1 VLGLG
6 HDPLFKAQKE
16 AMSFSFVIVFCP
28 SVTKILLNHGGG
40 GINYI
45 ESTKNMQDME
55 NQEATLHDQSDQLN
69 QTVGDD
75 KKTVLLIILEE
86 RAAIRSLLMD
96 WLARELK
103 CKTEYIFEYEKFN
116 LVASRGCVA
125 LLSSRLLPF
134 DKKIVSNKKGVTP
147 VVYGDS
153 FSPTTVLWWRER
165 GAKGLL
171 DWQDSPIDWKE
182 SLERLFD
189 GHMAET
195 PSVKRALQK
204 AREDLGL
211 QALTR
216 REMEV
221 AQLLV
226 KGSSAKQ
233 VAKKLGTTEG
243 TIKNQRKS
251 VYRKL
256 GIVRATELPW
266 AMGNGVPVI
275 D

>member
-1 VLGLG
+1 M
-6 HDPLFKAQKE
+6 KNQQ
-16 AMSFSFVIVFCP
+16 
-28 SVTKILLNHGGG
+28 TTLL
-40 GINYI
+40 
-45 ESTKNMQDME
+45 
-55 NQEATLHDQSDQLN
+55 DQGVELN
-69 QTVGDD
+69 QNVGGDE
-75 KKTVLLIILEE
+75 KSGLLIILEE

-96 WLARELK
+96 WLAREFK
-103 CKTEYIFEYEKFN
+103 CETEYIFEYEKLN

-125 LLSSRLLPF
+125 LLSSRLVPF
-134 DKKIVSNKKGVTP
+134 DKKIVPNKKRITP

-153 FSPTTVLWWRER
+153 FSPTTVLWWQER
-165 GAKGLL
+165 GAHGLL
-171 DWQDSPIDWKE
+171 DWQDGPEDWKA

-195 PSVKRALQK
+195 PSVSQALRK
-204 AREDLGL
+204 ARSDIGL
-211 QALTR
+211 HVLTR

-256 GIVRATELPW
+256 GIVRATQLPW

>member
-1 VLGLG
+1 MV
-6 HDPLFKAQKE
+6 
-16 AMSFSFVIVFCP
+16 V
-28 SVTKILLNHGGG
+28 
-40 GINYI
+40 
-45 ESTKNMQDME
+45 
-55 NQEATLHDQSDQLN
+55 
-69 QTVGDD
+69 
-75 KKTVLLIILEE
+75 LEE
-86 RAAIRSLLMD
+86 RALIRSLLMD
-96 WLARELK
+96 WLSRELK
-103 CKTEYIFEYEKFN
+103 CATEYIFEYEKLN
-116 LVASRGCVA
+116 LVASKGCVV

-134 DKKIVSNKKGVTP
+134 DKKIISNKKGVNP

-165 GAKGLL
+165 GAHGLL
-171 DWQDSPIDWKE
+171 DWQDSPEDWKE
-182 SLERLFD
+182 SLERVFD
-189 GHMAET
+189 GHTAET
-195 PSVKRALQK
+195 PSVKEALRK
-204 AREDLGL
+204 AQADVGL
-211 QALTR
+211 QTLTR

-256 GIVRATELPW
+256 GIVRATQLPW

-275 D
+275 G

>member
-1 VLGLG
+1 MHEIKKYETSSANLSS
-6 HDPLFKAQKE
+6 Q
-16 AMSFSFVIVFCP
+16 M
-28 SVTKILLNHGGG
+28 NHPV
-40 GINYI
+40 
-45 ESTKNMQDME
+45 
-55 NQEATLHDQSDQLN
+55 A
-69 QTVGDD
+69 DD
-75 KKTVLLIILEE
+75 KRTGLLIILEE
-86 RAAIRSLLMD
+86 RAAIRSLLMN

-103 CKTEYIFEYEKFN
+103 CEAECIFEYEKLN
-116 LVASRGCVA
+116 LLASRGCVA
-125 LLSSRLLPF
+125 LLSSRLIPF
-134 DKKIVSNKKGVTP
+134 DKKIVPNKKKITP

-165 GAKGLL
+165 GVHGLL
-171 DWQDSPIDWKE
+171 DWQDEPEEWKA
-182 SLERLFD
+182 SLERIFD
-189 GHMAET
+189 GRMAET
-195 PSVKRALQK
+195 RSVSEALRN
-204 AREDLGL
+204 ARSDVGL

-256 GIVRATELPW
+256 GIVRATQLPW
-266 AMGNGVPVI
+266 AMGNGVPLI

>member
-1 VLGLG
+1 M
-6 HDPLFKAQKE
+6 KNQQ
-16 AMSFSFVIVFCP
+16 
-28 SVTKILLNHGGG
+28 TTLL
-40 GINYI
+40 
-45 ESTKNMQDME
+45 
-55 NQEATLHDQSDQLN
+55 DQGVELN
-69 QTVGDD
+69 QNVGGDE
-75 KKTVLLIILEE
+75 KSGLLIILEE

-96 WLARELK
+96 WLAREFK
-103 CKTEYIFEYEKFN
+103 CETEYIFEYEKLN

-134 DKKIVSNKKGVTP
+134 DKKIVPNKKKITP

-153 FSPTTVLWWRER
+153 FSPTTVLWWQER
-165 GAKGLL
+165 GAHGLL
-171 DWQDSPIDWKE
+171 DWQDGPEDWKA

-189 GHMAET
+189 GQMAET
-195 PSVKRALQK
+195 PSVSQVLRK
-204 AREDLGL
+204 ARSDIGL
-211 QALTR
+211 HVLTR

-226 KGSSAKQ
+226 KGASAKQ

-256 GIVRATELPW
+256 GIVRATQLPW

>member
-1 VLGLG
+1 MNEI
-6 HDPLFKAQKE
+6 KKYE
-16 AMSFSFVIVFCP
+16 ALSADQSNQ
-28 SVTKILLNHGGG
+28 LNHPV
-40 GINYI
+40 
-45 ESTKNMQDME
+45 
-55 NQEATLHDQSDQLN
+55 A
-69 QTVGDD
+69 DD
-75 KKTVLLIILEE
+75 KRTGLLIILEE

-96 WLARELK
+96 WLAREFK
-103 CKTEYIFEYEKFN
+103 CETEYISEYVKLN

-125 LLSSRLLPF
+125 LLSSRLIPF
-134 DKKIVSNKKGVTP
+134 DKKIVPNNKKITP

-153 FSPTTVLWWRER
+153 FSPTTVLWWQER
-165 GAKGLL
+165 GAHGLL
-171 DWQDSPIDWKE
+171 DWQDGPEDWKA

-189 GHMAET
+189 GQMAET
-195 PSVKRALQK
+195 PSVSQTLRK
-204 AREDLGL
+204 ARSDIGL
-211 QALTR
+211 HVLTR

-226 KGSSAKQ
+226 KGASAKQ

-256 GIVRATELPW
+256 GIVRATQLPW
-266 AMGNGVPVI
+266 AMGNGVPVV

>member
-1 VLGLG
+1 MDALVSKENAMDL
-6 HDPLFKAQKE
+6 DSKANS
-16 AMSFSFVIVFCP
+16 MVV
-28 SVTKILLNHGGG
+28 
-40 GINYI
+40 
-45 ESTKNMQDME
+45 
-55 NQEATLHDQSDQLN
+55 
-69 QTVGDD
+69 
-75 KKTVLLIILEE
+75 LEE
-86 RAAIRSLLMD
+86 RALIRSLLME
-96 WLARELK
+96 WLSRELK
-103 CKTEYIFEYEKFN
+103 CEAQYIFEYEKLN
-116 LVASRGCVA
+116 LVANKGCVV

-134 DKKIVSNKKGVTP
+134 DKKIVSNKKNITP

-165 GAKGLL
+165 GAHGLL
-171 DWQDSPIDWKE
+171 DWQDGPGDWKAA
-182 SLERLFD
+182 LERLFD
-189 GHMAET
+189 GHEAET
-195 PSVKRALQK
+195 PSVTQALRK
-204 AREDLGL
+204 ARSDIGL
-211 QALTR
+211 HALTR

-256 GIVRATELPW
+256 GIVRATQLPW

>member
-1 VLGLG
+1 M
-6 HDPLFKAQKE
+6 KNQQ
-16 AMSFSFVIVFCP
+16 
-28 SVTKILLNHGGG
+28 TTLL
-40 GINYI
+40 
-45 ESTKNMQDME
+45 
-55 NQEATLHDQSDQLN
+55 DQGVELN
-69 QTVGDD
+69 QNVGGDE
-75 KKTVLLIILEE
+75 KSGLLIILEE

-96 WLARELK
+96 WLAREFK
-103 CKTEYIFEYEKFN
+103 CETEYIFEYEKLN

-125 LLSSRLLPF
+125 LLSSRLIPF
-134 DKKIVSNKKGVTP
+134 DKKIVPNKKKITP

-153 FSPTTVLWWRER
+153 FSPTTVLWWQER
-165 GAKGLL
+165 GAHGLL
-171 DWQDSPIDWKE
+171 DWQDGPEDWKA

-189 GHMAET
+189 GQMAET
-195 PSVKRALQK
+195 PSVSQALRK
-204 AREDLGL
+204 ARSDIGL
-211 QALTR
+211 HVLTR

-226 KGSSAKQ
+226 KGASAKQ

-256 GIVRATELPW
+256 GIVRATQLPW

>member
-1 VLGLG
+1 MERLVSAEDGM
-6 HDPLFKAQKE
+6 DPNLKAIS
-16 AMSFSFVIVFCP
+16 MVV
-28 SVTKILLNHGGG
+28 
-40 GINYI
+40 
-45 ESTKNMQDME
+45 
-55 NQEATLHDQSDQLN
+55 
-69 QTVGDD
+69 
-75 KKTVLLIILEE
+75 LEE
-86 RAAIRSLLMD
+86 RAAIRSLLGD
-96 WLARELK
+96 WLVRELK
-103 CKTEYIFEYEKFN
+103 CKAEYIFEYEKLN
-116 LVASRGCVA
+116 HLASGGCVA

-134 DKKIVSNKKGVTP
+134 DKKIVPPKKRITP

-153 FSPTTVLWWRER
+153 FTPTTVLWWRER
-165 GAKGLL
+165 GAHGLL
-171 DWQDSPIDWKE
+171 DWRDSPGEWKA

-189 GHMAET
+189 GRMAET
-195 PSVKRALQK
+195 SSVSDALRE
-204 AREDLGL
+204 ARSDVGL

-226 KGSSAKQ
+226 KGASAKQ

-256 GIVRATELPW
+256 GIVRATQLPW
-266 AMGNGVPVI
+266 AMGNGAPII

>member
-1 VLGLG
+1 M
-6 HDPLFKAQKE
+6 HD
-16 AMSFSFVIVFCP
+16 I
-28 SVTKILLNHGGG
+28 
-40 GINYI
+40 
-45 ESTKNMQDME
+45 E
-55 NQEATLHDQSDQLN
+55 NQEATLQDQSDQLN
-69 QTVGDD
+69 QTVGGD

-103 CKTEYIFEYEKFN
+103 CGTEYIFEYEKLN
-116 LVASRGCVA
+116 HVSSRGCVA

-134 DKKIVSNKKGVTP
+134 DKKIVPNKKKITP

-153 FSPTTVLWWRER
+153 FSPTTVLWWQER
-165 GAKGLL
+165 GAQGLL
-171 DWQDSPIDWKE
+171 DWQDGPGDWKAA
-182 SLERLFD
+182 LERLLD
-189 GHMAET
+189 GHAAET
-195 PSVKRALQK
+195 PSVIAALRK
-204 AREDLGL
+204 ARSDVGL

-221 AQLLV
+221 AQMLV
-226 KGSSAKQ
+226 KGASAKQ

-243 TIKNQRKS
+243 TVKNQRKS

-256 GIVRATELPW
+256 GIVRATQLPW

>member
-1 VLGLG
+1 MQMERL
-6 HDPLFKAQKE
+6 DPRKDAIDPNSKAIS
-16 AMSFSFVIVFCP
+16 MIV
-28 SVTKILLNHGGG
+28 
-40 GINYI
+40 
-45 ESTKNMQDME
+45 
-55 NQEATLHDQSDQLN
+55 
-69 QTVGDD
+69 
-75 KKTVLLIILEE
+75 LEE
-86 RAAIRSLLMD
+86 RALIRSLLMD
-96 WLARELK
+96 WLSRELK
-103 CKTEYIFEYEKFN
+103 CGAQYIFEYEKLN
-116 LVASRGCVA
+116 LVASNGCVV

-134 DKKIVSNKKGVTP
+134 DKKIVPNKKNITP

-165 GAKGLL
+165 GAHGLL
-171 DWQDSPIDWKE
+171 DCQDSPGDWKE
-182 SLERLFD
+182 SLERLF
-189 GHMAET
+189 GGQTAET
-195 PSVKRALQK
+195 PSVKEALRK
-204 AREDLGL
+204 AQPDVGL

-256 GIVRATELPW
+256 GIVRATQLPW

>member
-1 VLGLG
+1 
-6 HDPLFKAQKE
+6 
-16 AMSFSFVIVFCP
+16 
-28 SVTKILLNHGGG
+28 
-40 GINYI
+40 
-45 ESTKNMQDME
+45 MQDME
-55 NQEATLHDQSDQLN
+55 NQEAKLQDQSDQLN
-69 QTVGDD
+69 QTVGDV
-75 KKTVLLIILEE
+75 KKKALLIILEE

-96 WLARELK
+96 WLTREFK
-103 CKTEYIFEYEKFN
+103 CEAECISAYEKLN
-116 LVASRGCVA
+116 LMASRGCVA

-134 DKKIVSNKKGVTP
+134 DKKIVSNKKKITP
-147 VVYGDS
+147 VVYGDA
-153 FSPTTVLWWRER
+153 FSPTTVLWWQER
-165 GAKGLL
+165 GVHGLL
-171 DWQDSPIDWKE
+171 DWQDGPGDWKA

-189 GHMAET
+189 GHEADT
-195 PSVKRALQK
+195 PSVTAALRK
-204 AREDLGL
+204 ARSDVGL

-256 GIVRATELPW
+256 GIVRATQLPW

>member
-1 VLGLG
+1 
-6 HDPLFKAQKE
+6 
-16 AMSFSFVIVFCP
+16 
-28 SVTKILLNHGGG
+28 
-40 GINYI
+40 
-45 ESTKNMQDME
+45 ME
-55 NQEATLHDQSDQLN
+55 NQQTTLPDQGVELN
-69 QTVGDD
+69 QAVGGDE
-75 KKTVLLIILEE
+75 KSGILIILEE

-96 WLARELK
+96 WLTRELK
-103 CKTEYIFEYEKFN
+103 CEAKCIFEYEKLN

-125 LLSSRLLPF
+125 LLSSRLVPF
-134 DKKIVSNKKGVTP
+134 DKKIVPNKKRITP

-153 FSPTTVLWWRER
+153 FSPTTVLWWQER
-165 GAKGLL
+165 GAHGLL
-171 DWQDSPIDWKE
+171 DWQDGPEEWKA
-182 SLERLFD
+182 SLVRLFD
-189 GHMAET
+189 GHEAET
-195 PSVKRALQK
+195 PSVTAAFRK
-204 AREDLGL
+204 ARSDVGL

-256 GIVRATELPW
+256 GIVRATQLPW